1 MKLPDLPRHVLALDK
16 EFLRKFLST
25 PIRANKFTSNLRE
38 QRIKEETT
46 ARTEALFALYSI
58 PNGWDELLQWRELAL
73 YLAGE
78 TFAGC
83 RTIRRGRGGPRR
95 ETQERYDS
103 KKRVLARTFYEH
115 KESKKD
121 LSDVAIARILLAKHP
136 DECEAAGLCRPKS
149 LAQAMRRMKRRIVP
163 A

>member
-1 MKLPDLPRHVLALDK
+1 MKLPIYLGTFSRWTRNFCENSSALQF
-16 EFLRKFLST
+16 EQ
-25 PIRANKFTSNLRE
+25 INLR
-38 QRIKEETT
+38 RIFESKGSK
-46 ARTEALFALYSI
+46 RNEALFALYSI